1 MFSRHGLGNYQEKGE
16 EQMNEFL
23 MLMSGGV
30 GVAIVSGIF
39 MLINARNARK
49 AEEKAASTK
58 ITEAAFK
65 EFTESLNDIKG
76 ANVVIVRDRIKYL
89 ARLHIKAGKVS
100 FDERQDLIQLYDV
113 YRERLHA
120 NGNIVA
126 LMEQFMKIPY
136 AG

>member
-1 MFSRHGLGNYQEKGE
+1 
-16 EQMNEFL
+16 MNEFL